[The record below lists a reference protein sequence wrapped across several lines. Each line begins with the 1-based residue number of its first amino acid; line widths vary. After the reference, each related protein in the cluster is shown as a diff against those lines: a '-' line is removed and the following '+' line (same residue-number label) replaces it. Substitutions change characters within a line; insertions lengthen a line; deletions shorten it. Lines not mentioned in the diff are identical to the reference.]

1 MDLSRP
7 YSAISPTVDGD
18 VLAVLAE
25 TNAPLSGR
33 AIAKR
38 VRRGSQPAVNAALER
53 LVDHGLASRESAP
66 PAFIYRLNREH
77 VGASAVDQMAG
88 MRQELFRRL
97 RQSLAEWRIPAAHVS
112 VFGSAARADGDT
124 RSDIDLFLVRPAEV
138 ESDNPDWQKQLGEL
152 REAVRLW
159 TGNWLSVSEVGDP
172 RTVSWAEF
180 SKEHVFE
187 ELRRDAITVAGVS
200 FESIS
205 GPSA

>member
-18 VLAVLAE
+18 VLAVLAQSDS
-25 TNAPLSGR
+25 PLSGR

-53 LVDHGLASRESAP
+53 LVDHGLVSRDSAP
-66 PAFIYRLNREH
+66 PAYIYRLNREH
-77 VGASAVDQMAG
+77 VGAGAVDQMAG
-88 MRQELFRRL
+88 MRREFFRRV
-97 RQSLAEWRIPAAHVS
+97 RQALEEWRIPAAHAS

-124 RSDIDLFLVRPAEV
+124 RSDVDLFLVRPAKV
-138 ESDNPDWQKQLGEL
+138 ESDDLEWEEQLGAL

-159 TGNWLSVSEVGDP
+159 TGNWLSISEVGDP
-172 RTVSWAEF
+172 RTVSWAKF
-180 SKEHVFE
+180 SKEHVFT
-187 ELRRDAITVAGVS
+187 ELRRDAITVAGAS

-205 GPSA
+205 GLGA